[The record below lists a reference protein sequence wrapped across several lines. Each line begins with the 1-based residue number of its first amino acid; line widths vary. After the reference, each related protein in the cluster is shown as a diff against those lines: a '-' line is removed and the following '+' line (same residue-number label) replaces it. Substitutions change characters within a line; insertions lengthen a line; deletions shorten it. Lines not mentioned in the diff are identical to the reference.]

1 MQSKVGRRAKWLFTT
16 AICTS
21 ILDPFGFTHAAGFA
35 APEHGENVDAAA
47 AFHTQSPIK
56 HVIISSK
63 ATFGSAHQSKAGMQ
77 GRSGRLPDTVRAGAL
92 IGFRPATTPTK

>member
-1 MQSKVGRRAKWLFTT
+1 MAVYDSDMHFDTRSVRLHPRGR
-16 AICTS
+16 
-21 ILDPFGFTHAAGFA
+21 FA

-92 IGFRPATTPTK
+92 IGFRPATTLTK